1 MATTVK
7 ASDLT
12 LQNAVSKYVMKEQFC
27 DVTLVSDDFH
37 QFPAH
42 KIVLSAFSPVLEK
55 LLLSSN
61 QNTDQTVL
69 YIKGFNSLDLQTM
82 LRFMYGAEV
91 LTESNDEGF
100 RQLSIDLDI
109 LGTSENIANHSKTN
123 RGHEKQN
130 VEKLK
135 NNYTITDSF
144 NKDNITFHTSC
155 WQLSINV
162 CKYCQLR

>member
-61 QNTDQTVL
+61 QKTDQTVL
-69 YIKGFNSLDLQTM
+69 
-82 LRFMYGAEV
+82 
-91 LTESNDEGF
+91 
-100 RQLSIDLDI
+100 
-109 LGTSENIANHSKTN
+109 
-123 RGHEKQN
+123 
-130 VEKLK
+130 
-135 NNYTITDSF
+135 
-144 NKDNITFHTSC
+144 
-155 WQLSINV
+155 
-162 CKYCQLR
+162 

>member
-37 QFPAH
+37 KFPAH

-61 QNTDQTVL
+61 QKTDQTVL
-69 YIKGFNSLDLQTM
+69 
-82 LRFMYGAEV
+82 
-91 LTESNDEGF
+91 
-100 RQLSIDLDI
+100 
-109 LGTSENIANHSKTN
+109 
-123 RGHEKQN
+123 
-130 VEKLK
+130 
-135 NNYTITDSF
+135 
-144 NKDNITFHTSC
+144 
-155 WQLSINV
+155 
-162 CKYCQLR
+162 